1 MAVTYTD
8 MQVRQDVLDELRHD
22 VRIDSTNITVDV
34 NNGVVHLY
42 GTVPTYFQKITA
54 GSDVQRIK
62 GVRSVTNDLVV
73 TLVAPWTDAEIANT
87 VRANLARDVRLP
99 NPGEINVSVV
109 NGVVTLAGTVGT
121 YAQKSD
127 AADDAWTAPGVV
139 DVVNNVTVVPPFTR
153 TDAAIT
159 ADVRGALD
167 SDPSIAATNINVS
180 VVNGTVYLRGTV
192 PTYYQVQQAGNDA
205 WGVAGVLNV
214 VNELGVSF

>member
-1 MAVTYTD
+1 MAVTYSDT
-8 MQVRQDVLDELRHD
+8 QIRQDILDELRHD

-34 NNGVVHLY
+34 KDGVVHLY
-42 GTVPTYFQKITA
+42 GTAPTYFQKITA
-54 GSDVQRIK
+54 GNDAQRIK

-99 NPGEINVSVV
+99 NPGEISVSVV

-127 AADDAWTAPGVV
+127 ASDDAWTAPGVV
-139 DVVNNVTVVPPFTR
+139 DVVNNLTVVPPITR
-153 TDAAIT
+153 TDAEIAS
-159 ADVRGALD
+159 DVRNALA
-167 SDPSIAATNINVS
+167 SDPAIDAASVNVS
-180 VVNGTVYLRGTV
+180 VVNGTVYLRSTV

>member
-1 MAVTYTD
+1 MATTYSD
-8 MQVRQDVLDELRHD
+8 AQVRQDILDELRHD
-22 VRIDSTNITVDV
+22 VRIDSTNITADV

-54 GSDVQRIK
+54 GEDAQRIK
-62 GVRSVTNDLVV
+62 GVRSVANDLVV
-73 TLVAPWTDAEIANT
+73 TLVAPWTDPEIANT
-87 VRANLARDVRLP
+87 IRANLARDVRIA

-121 YAQKSD
+121 YAEKSD

-139 DVVNNVTVVPPFTR
+139 DVVNNITVVPPYTR
-153 TDAAIT
+153 TDADIA
-159 ADVRGALD
+159 AGVRNALN
-167 SDPSIAATNINVS
+167 SDPSIDASNVNVS

-192 PTYYQVQQAGNDA
+192 PTYYHVQQAGNDA

>member
-1 MAVTYTD
+1 MATSYTD
-8 MQVRQDVLDELRHD
+8 TQVRQDVLDELRHD
-22 VRIDSTNITVDV
+22 VRIDSTNITLDV

-54 GSDVQRIK
+54 GNDAQRIK

-87 VRANLARDVRLP
+87 VRANLARDVRIA
-99 NPGEINVSVV
+99 NPGQINASVV
-109 NGVVTLAGTVGT
+109 NGVVTLTGTAGT

-127 AADDAWTAPGVV
+127 AADDAWTASGVV
-139 DVVNNVTVVPPFTR
+139 DVVNNITVVPPFTR
-153 TDAAIT
+153 TDADIA
-159 ADVRGALD
+159 ADVRSALAT
-167 SDPSIAATNINVS
+167 DPAIDAKNVNVS

-192 PTYYQVQQAGNDA
+192 PTYYQVQQASNDA

>member
-1 MAVTYTD
+1 MATMYSD
-8 MQVRQDVLDELRHD
+8 AQVRQDVLDEVRHD
-22 VRIDSTNITVDV
+22 VRIDSTNITADV

-54 GSDVQRIK
+54 ESDAQRIK
-62 GVRSVTNDLVV
+62 GVRGVSNDLVV
-73 TLVAPWTDAEIANT
+73 TLVAPWTDPEIANT
-87 VRANLARDVRLP
+87 VRANLARDVRIA
-99 NPGEINVSVV
+99 NPSQITVSVV
-109 NGVVTLAGTVGT
+109 NGVVTLGGTVGT

-139 DVVNNVTVVPPFTR
+139 DVVNNITVVPPITR
-153 TDAAIT
+153 SDADVA
-159 ADVRGALD
+159 ADVRNALS
-167 SDPSIAATNINVS
+167 SDPAIDSTNVNVS

-205 WGVAGVLNV
+205 WGMSGVLNV

>member
-1 MAVTYTD
+1 MTTTFSDA
-8 MQVRQDVLDELRHD
+8 QIRQDVLDELRHD

-34 NNGVVHLY
+34 SNGVVHLL

-54 GSDVQRIK
+54 GNDAQRIK

-73 TLVAPWTDAEIANT
+73 TLIAPWTDAEIAST
-87 VRANLARDVRLP
+87 VRANLARDVRIT
-99 NPGEINVSVV
+99 NPGQINVTVV
-109 NGVVTLAGTVGT
+109 NGVVTLSGTVGT

-139 DVVNNVTVVPPFTR
+139 DVVNNITVVPPFTR
-153 TDAAIT
+153 TDADIA
-159 ADVRGALD
+159 ADVRSALA
-167 SDPSIAATNINVS
+167 SDPAIDARNINVS

>member
-73 TLVAPWTDAEIANT
+73 TLVAPWTDAEITNT